1 LYWRRSHFGEAP
13 AVRGGSI
20 QHRWWKWAAAGL
32 VVAAV
37 GAGLVWRF
45 SPRVFDWRLAAAALA
60 GLDWRWIGLALA
72 PAAGSY
78 YVRALRWAVFLKPL
92 KPRPSIRNLFSATV
106 IGFTAIT
113 LFGRAGE
120 FVRPYLIAVKE
131 KVPFPSQLA
140 AWLLERIF
148 DLLMA
153 LLLFAFALMR
163 ITSTGVRVG
172 PRIAWVLAAGGRF
185 VAVSSLGLLVLLFAM
200 RHFAEPVRRYL
211 THAIRFWP
219 ERYRARAEKLL
230 VACVQGV
237 ESTRSDGA
245 LLLIFLYSILEW
257 ALIAACYWCLARSFD
272 AVLHFTVVDVLIFVG
287 LVSFGAAVQIPGIGG
302 GLQVV
307 AVVVLTELFRV
318 RLEPAT
324 SFAFLIW
331 IISFVVIVPVGLI
344 VAVKEGLDWRSL
356 RRMGREEQ

>member
-1 LYWRRSHFGEAP
+1 
-13 AVRGGSI
+13 
-20 QHRWWKWAAAGL
+20 
-32 VVAAV
+32 VAAV
-37 GAGLVWRF
+37 GIGLVWRF

-60 GLDWRWIGLALA
+60 GLDWRWVGVSLV
-72 PAAGSY
+72 PVAGSY

-92 KPRPSIRNLFSATV
+92 KPRPSIRNLLSATV

-153 LLLFAFALMR
+153 LLLFAFAMMR
-163 ITSTGVRVG
+163 ITSTGVHVG

-185 VAVSSLGLLVLLFAM
+185 VAAYCLGLVVLLFAM

-219 ERYRARAEKLL
+219 ERYFARAEKLL

-237 ESTRSDGA
+237 ESIRSDGA
-245 LLLIFLYSILEW
+245 LLAIFLYSVLEW
-257 ALIAACYWCLARSFD
+257 MLIAACYWCLARSFA
-272 AVLHFTVVDVLIFVG
+272 AVLHFSFVDVLIFVG
-287 LVSFGAAVQIPGIGG
+287 FISFGAAVQIPGIGG

-324 SFAFLIW
+324 SFAILIW
-331 IISFVVIVPVGLI
+331 ILSFVVIVPVGLMLTL
-344 VAVKEGLDWRSL
+344 KEGLDWRSL
-356 RRMGREEQ
+356 RRMGRNEQ